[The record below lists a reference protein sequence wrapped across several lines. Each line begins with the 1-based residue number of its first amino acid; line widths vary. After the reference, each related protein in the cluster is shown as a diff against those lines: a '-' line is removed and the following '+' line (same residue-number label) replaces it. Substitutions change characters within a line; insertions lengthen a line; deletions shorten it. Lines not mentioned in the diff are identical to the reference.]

1 MLRLLTRGTC
11 LMLLVLTGCSTVSRK
26 TTAPP
31 VAPTVPVA
39 TTPLP
44 KQEEPAGK
52 SPAAEPAAMEPG
64 VPAVVAP
71 EMPRLPEGEYAIT
84 VETEPAGAMI
94 VVNGIPVGRAPR
106 RVLVSGTA
114 QGFARSPV
122 TVRARFLASD
132 SSQQSASVEVELT
145 TLDRIPAVLH
155 FTPEKA
161 TRRW

>member
-1 MLRLLTRGTC
+1 MMRLLMRGAGVA
-11 LMLLVLTGCSTVSRK
+11 LLILTGCSTVPRK
-26 TTAPP
+26 PISTVPPSPEPATAP
-31 VAPTVPVA
+31 APTRSVPPPEPTATVA
-39 TTPLP
+39 APVE
-44 KQEEPAGK
+44 KA
-52 SPAAEPAAMEPG
+52 G
-64 VPAVVAP
+64 VPADPVPATP
-71 EMPRLPEGEYAIT
+71 ALPEGEYAVL

-106 RVLVSGTA
+106 RVLVSGTP
-114 QGFARSPV
+114 QGFARNPV

-145 TLDRIPAVLH
+145 TLDRIPSALL